1 MVSERSMTPVGGD
14 HTLDKTP
21 QISYSYEVITKFMS
35 NPKPVT
41 LEEYT
46 EVGPEFFAKFN
57 YVKTQLPSETS
68 VEDILTI
75 METLAGLVFLKR
87 DEDESEDKPAIGFN
101 K

>member
-1 MVSERSMTPVGGD
+1 MIQDGGD
-14 HTLDKTP
+14 PTLDFCYTMYYTIWAMKE
-21 QISYSYEVITKFMS
+21 IMS

-46 EVGPEFFAKFN
+46 QVGPEFFAKFN
-57 YVKTQLPSETS
+57 YVKTQLPADTS
-68 VEDILTI
+68 VEDTLTI

-87 DEDESEDKPAIGFN
+87 DEEEADKPAIGFN